1 MNGYGHGGQAQY
13 HGGPAGYDERNYPQD
28 QACVAVEEPLTTQ
41 ITNRLDQALKNSEQ
55 LASAIAMRADSL
67 FGPEPKNTL
76 SNEKVP
82 PPMLDRGVMDR
93 ISRQSRE
100 LLRALEAMEYQFR
113 RFNQL

>member
-1 MNGYGHGGQAQY
+1 MNGYRQQAYAAPGHD
-13 HGGPAGYDERNYPQD
+13 YDERNY
-28 QACVAVEEPLTTQ
+28 ASECVAVEEPLTTQ

-55 LASAIAMRADSL
+55 LIATVAMRADSL

-76 SNEKVP
+76 GNEKAP
-82 PPMLDRGVMDR
+82 PATLDRGVMDR

-100 LLRALEAMEYQFR
+100 MLRTLESLEYQIR

>member
-1 MNGYGHGGQAQY
+1 MINRNQAYAAPGHD
-13 HGGPAGYDERNYPQD
+13 YDERNYGPET
-28 QACVAVEEPLTTQ
+28 AAVEEPLTSQ
-41 ITNRLDQALKNSEQ
+41 ITNRLDNALKNSEQ
-55 LASAIAMRADSL
+55 LAAAIAMRADSL

-76 SNEKVP
+76 GNEKVP